1 VCCAWGGR
9 RRADGALTV
18 ADRED
23 LTALLGVTVRPMVQT
38 QVLPWSL
45 AFLAGACLLVYL
57 QSTPV
62 LSWMV
67 LTH

>member
-1 VCCAWGGR
+1 
-9 RRADGALTV
+9 
-18 ADRED
+18 
-23 LTALLGVTVRPMVQT
+23 MVQT